1 MIPLL
6 EMYPNS
12 IVIANDLS
20 IELLY
25 LLKKNAFK
33 LDIDNNLVLLQLNAE
48 ELNFKDNSFD
58 LIMGSGVLHHL
69 FALEKTLKQYLK
81 ILKTGGHAVF
91 YEPFE
96 NGNSIMGCIYRNILN
111 DSRKDSLPTDS
122 VDFFTSLSDSFDFC
136 KGEINQIQHM
146 I

>member
-1 MIPLL
+1 
-6 EMYPNS
+6 MYPNS
-12 IVIANDLS
+12 IVIASDLS

-48 ELNFKDNSFD
+48 ELNFEDNSFD

-69 FALEKTLKQYLK
+69 FAPEKTLKQCLK
-81 ILKTGGHAVF
+81 ILKTGRHAIF

-111 DSRKDSLPTDS
+111 DSRKDSLPTEV
-122 VDFFTSLSDSFDFC
+122 VDFFHVI
-136 KGEINQIQHM
+136 E
-146 I
+146 